1 MGKFFKA
8 LEKAA
13 AASRTG
19 TASDANSQKVSP
31 QEGVLTSH
39 QEISD
44 SIRLKPAG
52 DSDATGKQGCQLL
65 PVHEMLVSCRLDG
78 DRKVKFAAEQYKM
91 LCSQLL
97 FPQGRPIPRTILVT
111 SAIPGEGKSVVA
123 SNLAVSIAAGKQH
136 HVLLIECDLRRPSLC
151 QIFGLDNNCPGVS
164 EYLQGEKQLSNFLR
178 KTTIDKLTFLP
189 AGQMTKNPYEL
200 LSSKK
205 MRDLVDEV
213 RKRYEDRYIILDST
227 PAQIAAETSV
237 LSKFID
243 GVVLVIG
250 CGKSS
255 RGMIQDTVDKIGKE
269 KFLGVVFNYFEGNQ
283 TKDYYYE
290 YYGADRK
297 RISRIFKQ
305 K

>member
-1 MGKFFKA
+1 MGKFSKA

-13 AASRTG
+13 GAGRTT
-19 TASDANSQKVSP
+19 TASDASSQKSSP
-31 QEGVLTSH
+31 QERVLSSH

-52 DSDATGKQGCQLL
+52 DSGAGGPQNCPLL
-65 PVHEMLVSCRLDG
+65 PVHELLVGCRLDG
-78 DRKVKFAAEQYKM
+78 DRKVRFAAEQYKM

-97 FPQGRPIPRTILVT
+97 FPQNRPIPRTIMVT
-111 SAIPGEGKSVVA
+111 SAVPGEGKSVVA

-136 HVLLIECDLRRPSLC
+136 HVLLMECDLRRPSLC
-151 QIFGLDNNCPGVS
+151 QIFGLDNNSPGIS
-164 EYLQGEKQLSNFLR
+164 EYLQGEGQLSNFLQ
-178 KTTIDKLTFLP
+178 KTSTDNVTLLP
-189 AGQMTKNPYEL
+189 AGQMTQNPYEL
-200 LSSKK
+200 LSSRK

-213 RKRYEDRYIILDST
+213 GKRYEDRYIILDST
-227 PAQIAAETSV
+227 PAQVAAETGL

-255 RGMIQDTVDKIGKE
+255 REVIQHAVKKIGKE
-269 KFLGVVFNYFEGNQ
+269 KFLGVVFNYFEGNH
-283 TKDYYYE
+283 THDYYYD
-290 YYGADRK
+290 YYGASGK
-297 RISRIFKQ
+297 KTSRIFKL